1 MMILGQS
8 LSQIIVLVIAV
19 ILSMSIHEVAHGL
32 VSYWFGDPTARQAGR
47 LSLNPFAHID
57 WSGLLCL
64 LLFGFGWAKPV
75 PVDPRYYKDPKA
87 GMIWTA
93 FAGPLANFLLS
104 FVCVFLYY
112 LRGLWDL
119 QSDPCSAPGRLQN
132 SVRLSSRPDLLP
144 RYPGHPLDVAGFH
157 CPAVVRCDLRSHCHA
172 PGRHDRCLLHSGNVP
187 AGYVNPSPFRTS
199 RSCCADR
206 FFFFFMADES
216 RGCHSGGGQYT
227 YICLTA
233 VKPAHSDCLPDG

>member
-57 WSGLLCL
+57 RSGLLCL

-112 LRGLWDL
+112 LLLKISPGFALGAAG
-119 QSDPCSAPGRLQN
+119 SFIESVFATTAIISAGFGIFNLIP
-132 SVRLSSRPDLLP
+132 VP
-144 RYPGHPLDVAGFH
+144 PLDGSKILFAF
-157 CPAVVRCDLRSHCHA
+157 
-172 PGRHDRCLLHSGNVP
+172 
-187 AGYVNPSPFRTS
+187 
-199 RSCCADR
+199 
-206 FFFFFMADES
+206 
-216 RGCHSGGGQYT
+216 
-227 YICLTA
+227 
-233 VKPAHSDCLPDG
+233 LPDQTYYRVTRGTPWMSLVFIALLWSGVISGPIAMLRGGMIDAFSTAAMFLLGM